1 VNLWGLS
8 RLMNVCVL
16 GMWWFKLASMLL
28 MTTKFLKVYYKWE
41 GCKIYFTKDNYMDNK
56 YGKKK
61 HEWGKI
67 CIKCKMPLWKFK
79 LYQNQIGIQSHH
91 VLKDRGIQAGMITC
105 YGRKKIVTLPKKVLK
120 TQVLDIV
127 EVITSCLNPMVV
139 ACVMNQSH
147 GHWLLFNALT
157 TTMIL
162 VIKFQVE
169 MVEMV

>member
-1 VNLWGLS
+1 
-8 RLMNVCVL
+8 
-16 GMWWFKLASMLL
+16 
-28 MTTKFLKVYYKWE
+28 
-41 GCKIYFTKDNYMDNK
+41 
-56 YGKKK
+56 
-61 HEWGKI
+61 
-67 CIKCKMPLWKFK
+67 
-79 LYQNQIGIQSHH
+79 
-91 VLKDRGIQAGMITC
+91 MITC
-105 YGRKKIVTLPKKVLK
+105 YGRTKIVTLPKKVLK